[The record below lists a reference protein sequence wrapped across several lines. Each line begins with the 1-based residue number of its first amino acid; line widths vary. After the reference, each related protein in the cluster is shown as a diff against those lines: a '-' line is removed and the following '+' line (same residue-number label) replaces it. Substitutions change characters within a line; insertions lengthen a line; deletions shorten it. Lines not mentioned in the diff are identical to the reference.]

1 MAKWYDPYL
10 TDQEKKRLQVGQK
23 GIRARQRKQAIEQN
37 VPNAAAG
44 VVTGATSSVQ
54 RIKNAIQ
61 DQKKKNKVR

>member
-23 GIRARQRKQAIEQN
+23 GIRARQRKQTIEKN

-44 VVTGATSSVQ
+44 VVAGGVDSVQ

-61 DQKKKNKVR
+61 DQKKRNKVR